1 MDIEGDAV
9 WKWYGSTPSDTNRA
23 SGRSA
28 SFSGVEAFLSY
39 AANNTG
45 YGLVAA
51 ADAPYYTGQPGDIIH
66 MGNDDGYKHTVLI
79 VDTVKDENGQTID
92 YLIDSNTADLR
103 NFPVSAYA
111 YTRQMLI
118 AIQGWND

>member
-51 ADAPYYTGQPGDIIH
+51 ADAPACARLFSNMATSEWHRRLLFDEPALTAEEAEAH
-66 MGNDDGYKHTVLI
+66 ARI
-79 VDTVKDENGQTID
+79 VARVFVEGVPLSGAT
-92 YLIDSNTADLR
+92 
-103 NFPVSAYA
+103 
-111 YTRQMLI
+111 
-118 AIQGWND
+118 